1 MSNKK
6 VVYKLEADISSAKKN
21 IADIKQQTES
31 ATKDK
36 KFAVKV
42 EDQASGP
49 LREIANEAKKTGLWF
64 DSLTESANNMR
75 RTFAA
80 GMIGSII
87 SGFQSL
93 LGIITSITAAL
104 GGMISGIY
112 EAGKQAMRTR
122 LSFQTMMQDIQ
133 AGNKMY
139 EDLVNFANTTP
150 FGDGAVQAGRL
161 LLAMGIEAKNV
172 LPTMQAVGNAVA
184 SMGGSDE
191 QLLSVARALGQIQSK
206 GKLSAEEMNQ
216 LAEQGINGFGLL
228 AKATGVSEQELRKL
242 SEGGRLLSQDV
253 MPVLIKQLGDDFAG
267 AMDKISETSGGKFD
281 NLAADMQT
289 NIAKIGVWMEPFFSW
304 IADLSKWAAEQLF
317 WIGEKLGG
325 IVEWVGKFGNL
336 LAKIPGIS
344 QALTLVSSI
353 LSLLWDTTKKFFDW
367 LGEVFGVMAQ
377 GFDKLAKQFDES
389 TKPFRDFVS
398 WAENGIRSIFG
409 LETAADK
416 AAAATADLSKE
427 ADKGSESI
435 KSLTQQAESFTT
447 KMTESEIMLS
457 AVENR
462 VSELSKAKT
471 KLNEDFVEW
480 KLSLDEYNKK
490 MQENEKEMIEARAVL
505 DEYKRGLEIVQDHQ
519 LGYIEKIEKMNALK
533 LNPAAFN
540 ALLEA
545 LREAEVQAYK
555 TAYAV
560 AAVLQSAAISG
571 SVGKWIVH
579 PSALPGTTKNPLGY
593 KNSVFNLEQKM
604 KHGDQ
609 AVQKW
614 ISPMFD
620 REVAKLEERESA
632 LKAIYDAI
640 DKAKKEVPTTGTGK
654 KSWGGGG
661 KSKKETEAEKQ
672 AKEKLKNAVKAL
684 ENQEKAL
691 SKVMD
696 QQRKKREKMTEAERK
711 WAETVKQ
718 EHEKVQSAIKKLEE
732 QYDKTIAKLNEDH
745 EKKQKDTVR
754 DAYKKLLDEKE
765 ELEKAIKEDEYQI
778 FKGDGYEESKDEK
791 KLKKVKEQI
800 AKLTEKFKD
809 YKTTIDEVDNRFK
822 VDKDEREYYDFL
834 QEINAEEEKH
844 ALALM
849 KASQEMMKKRE
860 EVMEREK
867 VLNFFENG
875 KEMRGALF
883 DSHLETF
890 RRGLTTDDAKSLVD
904 KLAQERKNI
913 TIIRDEKIA
922 AETYVSNE
930 VGRLQQALHD
940 NQMAMIAAQKSEYN
954 SLIEK
959 INEAIRAARA
969 LAAVSRGGGRGF
981 ATGGYT
987 GDGGVFEPAG
997 IVHKGEYVIPQHV
1010 LGAMNRI
1017 MPTVLPALEKMRT
1030 ANQMNTTHIT
1040 HRNKSVNINGPI
1052 QIRDDVDF
1060 RQMLSRVQWEM

>member
-21 IADIKQQTES
+21 LADIKRQTDETAKS
-31 ATKDK
+31 RKIQITLDHADAEK
-36 KFAVKV
+36 KLIRLQSDLEAV
-42 EDQASGP
+42 
-49 LREIANEAKKTGLWF
+49 KKTGDIKATLKIR
-64 DSLTESANNMR
+64 DNIKEVQEKIAALKKEAQSIKIENTALRGAS
-75 RTFAA
+75 AA
-80 GMIGSII
+80 GFGAIIDVASRLKEKTSDWVASLFNAADSVEKIRISLGTMLGDQAKGTALFKELQKFAKETPFDTEWVAKSAQMMIAMWFEAKSII
-87 SGFQSL
+87 
-93 LGIITSITAAL
+93 
-104 GGMISGIY
+104 
-112 EAGKQAMRTR
+112 
-122 LSFQTMMQDIQ
+122 
-133 AGNKMY
+133 
-139 EDLVNFANTTP
+139 
-150 FGDGAVQAGRL
+150 
-161 LLAMGIEAKNV
+161 
-172 LPTMQAVGNAVA
+172 PTMTTLGNTVAAVGGN
-184 SMGGSDE
+184 SE
-191 QLLSVARALGQIQSK
+191 TLNNIARALGQIQTK
-206 GKLSAEEMNQ
+206 WKLSAEEMNQ
-216 LAEQGINGFGLL
+216 LAENGVGAWDILSKQMWKSKAELMDLSSSGKLLADDVLPKLMQGLDEAFGGGMDKLSNTAGGKFNELKETLQELKVSLGESILPIIKKVVEAFLSMVSPLIKFISENKALSATIGFVVVAIGWFIAILWGLATVMGVVSLAATALGGFVTGLL
-228 AKATGVSEQELRKL
+228 GPISLAVWAITLIGGAVYGYTQQVEENKRKQE
-242 SEGGRLLSQDV
+242 EAAYQ
-253 MPVLIKQLGDDFAG
+253 
-267 AMDKISETSGGKFD
+267 AMDYAEKIEYLKQKQDELNKAKEAGKISEEEYKQK
-281 NLAADMQT
+281 LA
-289 NIAKIGVWMEPFFSW
+289 E
-304 IADLSKWAAEQLF
+304 
-317 WIGEKLGG
+317 
-325 IVEWVGKFGNL
+325 
-336 LAKIPGIS
+336 
-344 QALTLVSSI
+344 
-353 LSLLWDTTKKFFDW
+353 TTKKIEEEKRM
-367 LGEVFGVMAQ
+367 LE
-377 GFDKLAKQFDES
+377 LAKDAQNG
-389 TKPFRDFVS
+389 FREMKERIIALKNKGDI
-398 WAENGIRSIFG
+398 EG
-409 LETAADK
+409 LKKEMASVNALIAHYK
-416 AAAATADLSKE
+416 ALIQAKQIAMNAQLSGLQRQKE
-427 ADKGSESI
+427 ANIEAANNKTLPSGNNFTGGGSLMPNSQELKANQI
-435 KSLTQQAESFTT
+435 AFEQAQ
-447 KMTESEIMLS
+447 KQNKEIQD
-457 AVENR
+457 R
-462 VSELSKAKT
+462 
-471 KLNEDFVEW
+471 W
-480 KLSLDEYNKK
+480 
-490 MQENEKEMIEARAVL
+490 EKEHGAKMKAMQDEVKIYKEAITEL
-505 DEYKRGLEIVQDHQ
+505 EQIGNGLSNTI
-519 LGYIEKIEKMNALK
+519 
-533 LNPAAFN
+533 
-540 ALLEA
+540 
-545 LREAEVQAYK
+545 
-555 TAYAV
+555 
-560 AAVLQSAAISG
+560 QSAQ
-571 SVGKWIVH
+571 
-579 PSALPGTTKNPLGY
+579 SAWGGGT
-593 KNSVFNLEQKM
+593 S
-604 KHGDQ
+604 
-609 AVQKW
+609 
-614 ISPMFD
+614 
-620 REVAKLEERESA
+620 
-632 LKAIYDAI
+632 
-640 DKAKKEVPTTGTGK
+640 K
-654 KSWGGGG
+654 KSGGGGG

-745 EKKQKDTVR
+745 EKKQKDTIR

-800 AKLTEKFKD
+800 SKLTEKFKD

-969 LAAVSRGGGRGF
+969 LAAASRGGGRGF

>member
-1 MSNKK
+1 
-6 VVYKLEADISSAKKN
+6 
-21 IADIKQQTES
+21 
-31 ATKDK
+31 
-36 KFAVKV
+36 
-42 EDQASGP
+42 
-49 LREIANEAKKTGLWF
+49 
-64 DSLTESANNMR
+64 MR

-122 LSFQTMMQDIQ
+122 LSFRTMMQDIQ

-471 KLNEDFVEW
+471 KLNEDFVE
-480 KLSLDEYNKK
+480 
-490 MQENEKEMIEARAVL
+490 
-505 DEYKRGLEIVQDHQ
+505 
-519 LGYIEKIEKMNALK
+519 
-533 LNPAAFN
+533 
-540 ALLEA
+540 
-545 LREAEVQAYK
+545 
-555 TAYAV
+555 
-560 AAVLQSAAISG
+560 
-571 SVGKWIVH
+571 
-579 PSALPGTTKNPLGY
+579 
-593 KNSVFNLEQKM
+593 
-604 KHGDQ
+604 
-609 AVQKW
+609 
-614 ISPMFD
+614 
-620 REVAKLEERESA
+620 
-632 LKAIYDAI
+632 
-640 DKAKKEVPTTGTGK
+640 
-654 KSWGGGG
+654 
-661 KSKKETEAEKQ
+661 
-672 AKEKLKNAVKAL
+672 
-684 ENQEKAL
+684 
-691 SKVMD
+691 
-696 QQRKKREKMTEAERK
+696 
-711 WAETVKQ
+711 
-718 EHEKVQSAIKKLEE
+718 
-732 QYDKTIAKLNEDH
+732 
-745 EKKQKDTVR
+745 
-754 DAYKKLLDEKE
+754 
-765 ELEKAIKEDEYQI
+765 
-778 FKGDGYEESKDEK
+778 
-791 KLKKVKEQI
+791 
-800 AKLTEKFKD
+800 
-809 YKTTIDEVDNRFK
+809 
-822 VDKDEREYYDFL
+822 
-834 QEINAEEEKH
+834 
-844 ALALM
+844 
-849 KASQEMMKKRE
+849 
-860 EVMEREK
+860 
-867 VLNFFENG
+867 
-875 KEMRGALF
+875 
-883 DSHLETF
+883 
-890 RRGLTTDDAKSLVD
+890 
-904 KLAQERKNI
+904 
-913 TIIRDEKIA
+913 
-922 AETYVSNE
+922 
-930 VGRLQQALHD
+930 
-940 NQMAMIAAQKSEYN
+940 
-954 SLIEK
+954 
-959 INEAIRAARA
+959 
-969 LAAVSRGGGRGF
+969 
-981 ATGGYT
+981 
-987 GDGGVFEPAG
+987 
-997 IVHKGEYVIPQHV
+997 
-1010 LGAMNRI
+1010 
-1017 MPTVLPALEKMRT
+1017 
-1030 ANQMNTTHIT
+1030 
-1040 HRNKSVNINGPI
+1040 
-1052 QIRDDVDF
+1052 
-1060 RQMLSRVQWEM
+1060 

>member
-242 SEGGRLLSQDV
+242 SEGGKLLSKDV

-377 GFDKLAKQFDES
+377 GFDKLAKQFDEA

-398 WAENGIRSIFG
+398 WAENGIRSFLG

-416 AAAATADLSKE
+416 AAASTADLSKE

-435 KSLTQQAESFTT
+435 KSLTQQAESFTA

-480 KLSLDEYNKK
+480 KISLDEYNKK

-560 AAVLQSAAISG
+560 AAALQSAAISG

-632 LKAIYDAI
+632 LKEIYDAI

-654 KSWGGGG
+654 KSWGGG

-684 ENQEKAL
+684 ENQEKAI

-696 QQRKKREKMTEAERK
+696 EQRKKREKMTEAERK

-800 AKLTEKFKD
+800 SKLTEKFKD

>member
-560 AAVLQSAAISG
+560 AAALQSAAISG

-1030 ANQMNTTHIT
+1030 ANQMNTTYIT

>member
-21 IADIKQQTES
+21 LADIKQQTES

-36 KFAVKV
+36 KFSVKV

-281 NLAADMQT
+281 NLAADIQT

-304 IADLSKWAAEQLF
+304 IADLSKWAADQLT
-317 WIGEKLGG
+317 WIGVKLGG

-344 QALTLVSSI
+344 QALTVVSSI

-377 GFDKLAKQFDES
+377 GFDKLAKQFDDA

-435 KSLTQQAESFTT
+435 KSLTQQAESFTA

-471 KLNEDFVEW
+471 KLNEDFAEW
-480 KLSLDEYNKK
+480 KISLDEYNKK

-545 LREAEVQAYK
+545 LREAETQAYK

-560 AAVLQSAAISG
+560 AAALQSAAISG

-579 PSALPGTTKNPLGY
+579 PSALPGTTKSPLGY

-632 LKAIYDAI
+632 LKEIYDAI

-654 KSWGGGG
+654 KSWGGG

-684 ENQEKAL
+684 ENQEKAI

-696 QQRKKREKMTEAERK
+696 EQRKKREKMTEAERK

-913 TIIRDEKIA
+913 ILIRDEKIA
-922 AETYVSNE
+922 AETYVGNE
-930 VGRLQQALHD
+930 VGRLQQTLHD
-940 NQMAMIAAQKSEYN
+940 NQMAMIAAQKDEYN

-959 INEAIRAARA
+959 INETIKAARA
-969 LAAVSRGGGRGF
+969 LAAMSRGGGRGF

>member
-1 MSNKK
+1 
-6 VVYKLEADISSAKKN
+6 
-21 IADIKQQTES
+21 
-31 ATKDK
+31 
-36 KFAVKV
+36 
-42 EDQASGP
+42 
-49 LREIANEAKKTGLWF
+49 
-64 DSLTESANNMR
+64 
-75 RTFAA
+75 
-80 GMIGSII
+80 
-87 SGFQSL
+87 
-93 LGIITSITAAL
+93 
-104 GGMISGIY
+104 MISGIY

-122 LSFQTMMQDIQ
+122 LSFQTMMQDVQ

-242 SEGGRLLSQDV
+242 SEGGKLLSKDV

-281 NLAADMQT
+281 DLAVNIQT

-344 QALTLVSSI
+344 QALTLISSI
-353 LSLLWDTTKKFFDW
+353 VSVLWDAVKKFFDW
-367 LGEVFGVMAQ
+367 LGEVFGAMAQ
-377 GFDKLAKQFDES
+377 GFDKLAKQFDEA

-398 WAENGIRSIFG
+398 WAENGIRSILG

-416 AAAATADLSKE
+416 AATATSNLSKE
-427 ADKGSESI
+427 AEKGAEAI
-435 KSLTQQAESFTT
+435 RALTQQAESFTAS
-447 KMTESEIMLS
+447 MSEADIMAEGLKNQVSALS
-457 AVENR
+457 D
-462 VSELSKAKT
+462 AKV
-471 KLNEDFVEW
+471 KLTEDFVNG
-480 KLSLDEYNKK
+480 KLTLDEYNKK
-490 MQENEKEMIEARAVL
+490 MGETQKKLNEAEKASEEFA
-505 DEYKRGLEIVQDHQ
+505 RGLAIVHNHQDD
-519 LGYIEKIEKMNALK
+519 YITRIEKMKNLK
-533 LNPAAFN
+533 LNPA
-540 ALLEA
+540 
-545 LREAEVQAYK
+545 
-555 TAYAV
+555 
-560 AAVLQSAAISG
+560 
-571 SVGKWIVH
+571 
-579 PSALPGTTKNPLGY
+579 
-593 KNSVFNLEQKM
+593 
-604 KHGDQ
+604 
-609 AVQKW
+609 
-614 ISPMFD
+614 MFD
-620 REVAKLEERESA
+620 ALADRLKTIAKLAAHALA
-632 LKAIYDAI
+632 LKAQLLDQAIKNPVVQEVGTRVATSFVPNAGVGKAALTLADKITGGQTSKFLNEKKKDITEFAKNQLKDAQEKLKMTNEQMQAVEDNAKEAKENLEKYQSDLAD
-640 DKAKKEVPTTGTGK
+640 DKKGK
-654 KSWGGGG
+654 KSGGGGG

-765 ELEKAIKEDEYQI
+765 ELEKSIKEDEYQI

-849 KASQEMMKKRE
+849 KASQEMIKKRE

-867 VLNFFENG
+867 VLNFFEAG
-875 KEMRGALF
+875 KDMRGAMF
-883 DSHLETF
+883 DSHLEIF
-890 RRGLTTDDAKSLVD
+890 RRGLTTDDARSLVD

-959 INEAIRAARA
+959 INETIKAARA
-969 LAAVSRGGGRGF
+969 LAAMSRGGGRGF

-1017 MPTVLPALEKMRT
+1017 MPTVLPAIEKMRMGQQT
-1030 ANQMNTTHIT
+1030 TTTHMT
-1040 HRNKSVNINGPI
+1040 TNKSVNINGPI

-1060 RQMLSRVQWEM
+1060 RQMLSRIRWEM

>member
-49 LREIANEAKKTGLWF
+49 LREIANEAKKTELWF

-75 RTFAA
+75 RTFTA

-93 LGIITSITAAL
+93 LGIITSITAAI
-104 GGMISGIY
+104 GGMIQWVY

-242 SEGGRLLSQDV
+242 SEGGKLLSNDV

-281 NLAADMQT
+281 NLAADIQT

-304 IADLSKWAAEQLF
+304 IADLSKWAADQLA
-317 WIGEKLGG
+317 WIGVKLGG

-367 LGEVFGVMAQ
+367 LGEVFGTMAQ
-377 GFDKLAKQFDES
+377 GFDKLAKQFDNA

-435 KSLTQQAESFTT
+435 KSLTQQAESFTA

-471 KLNEDFVEW
+471 KLNEDFAEW
-480 KLSLDEYNKK
+480 KISLDEYNKK

-519 LGYIEKIEKMNALK
+519 LGYMEKIEKMNALK

-545 LREAEVQAYK
+545 LREAETQALK

-560 AAVLQSAAISG
+560 AAALQSAAISG

-632 LKAIYDAI
+632 LKEIYDAI

-849 KASQEMMKKRE
+849 KASQEMIKKRE

-867 VLNFFENG
+867 VLNFFEAG
-875 KEMRGALF
+875 KDMRGAMF
-883 DSHLETF
+883 DSHLEIF
-890 RRGLTTDDAKSLVD
+890 RRGLTTDDARSLVD

-969 LAAVSRGGGRGF
+969 LAAASRGGGRGF

>member
-122 LSFQTMMQDIQ
+122 LSFRTMMQDIQ

-560 AAVLQSAAISG
+560 AAALQSAAISG

>member
-560 AAVLQSAAISG
+560 AAALQSAAISG

-997 IVHKGEYVIPQHV
+997 IVHKGEYIIPQHV

>member
-36 KFAVKV
+36 KFSVKV

-64 DSLTESANNMR
+64 DSLANAGN
-75 RTFAA
+75 TFKNIFT
-80 GMIGSII
+80 GG
-87 SGFQSL
+87 L
-93 LGIITSITAAL
+93 LGIIASGFQAILGIVTSLTAAL

-228 AKATGVSEQELRKL
+228 AKATGVSEQELRNL
-242 SEGGRLLSQDV
+242 SEGGKLLSKDV

-281 NLAADMQT
+281 NLAADIQT

-304 IADLSKWAAEQLF
+304 IADLSKWAADQLA
-317 WIGEKLGG
+317 WIGVKLGG

-353 LSLLWDTTKKFFDW
+353 LSVLWDTTKKFFDW
-367 LGEVFGVMAQ
+367 LGEVFGAMAQ
-377 GFDKLAKQFDES
+377 GFDKLAKQFDNA

-435 KSLTQQAESFTT
+435 KSLTQQAESFTA

-471 KLNEDFVEW
+471 KLNEDFAEW
-480 KLSLDEYNKK
+480 KISLDEYNKK

-519 LGYIEKIEKMNALK
+519 LGYMEKIQQMNALK

-560 AAVLQSAAISG
+560 AAALQSAAISG

-632 LKAIYDAI
+632 LKEIYDAI

-800 AKLTEKFKD
+800 SKLTEKFKD

-890 RRGLTTDDAKSLVD
+890 RRGLTTDDARSLVD

-969 LAAVSRGGGRGF
+969 LAAASRGGGRGF

-1017 MPTVLPALEKMRT
+1017 MPTVLPAIEKMRMGQQT
-1030 ANQMNTTHIT
+1030 TTTHMT
-1040 HRNKSVNINGPI
+1040 TNKSVNINGPI

-1060 RQMLSRVQWEM
+1060 RQMLSRIRWEM

>member
-49 LREIANEAKKTGLWF
+49 LREIANEAKKTELWF

-75 RTFAA
+75 RTFTA

-93 LGIITSITAAL
+93 LGIITSITAAI
-104 GGMISGIY
+104 GGMIQWVY

-242 SEGGRLLSQDV
+242 SEGGKLLSNDV

-281 NLAADMQT
+281 NLAADIQT

-344 QALTLVSSI
+344 QALTLISSI
-353 LSLLWDTTKKFFDW
+353 VSVLWDAVKKFFDW
-367 LGEVFGVMAQ
+367 LGEVFGAMAQ
-377 GFDKLAKQFDES
+377 GFDKLAKQFDEA

-398 WAENGIRSIFG
+398 WAENGIRSLLG
-409 LETAADK
+409 LETSADK

-435 KSLTQQAESFTT
+435 KSLTQQAESFTA

-471 KLNEDFVEW
+471 KLNEDFAEW
-480 KLSLDEYNKK
+480 KISLDEYNKK

-545 LREAEVQAYK
+545 LREAETQAYK

-560 AAVLQSAAISG
+560 AAALQSAAISG

-579 PSALPGTTKNPLGY
+579 PSALPGTTKSPLGY

-632 LKAIYDAI
+632 LKEIYDAI

-654 KSWGGGG
+654 KSGGGGG

-745 EKKQKDTVR
+745 EKKQKDTIR

-809 YKTTIDEVDNRFK
+809 YKTTIDEVDSRFK

-883 DSHLETF
+883 DSHLEIF
-890 RRGLTTDDAKSLVD
+890 RKWLTTDDAKSLVD

-969 LAAVSRGGGRGF
+969 LAAASRGGGRGF

-1017 MPTVLPALEKMRT
+1017 MPTVLPAIEKMRMGQQT
-1030 ANQMNTTHIT
+1030 TTTHMT
-1040 HRNKSVNINGPI
+1040 TNKSVNINGPI

-1060 RQMLSRVQWEM
+1060 RQMLSRIRWEM

>member
-1 MSNKK
+1 MTNKK

-36 KFAVKV
+36 KFSVKV

-228 AKATGVSEQELRKL
+228 AKATGVSEQELRNL
-242 SEGGRLLSQDV
+242 SEGGKLLSKDV

-281 NLAADMQT
+281 NLAADIQT

-353 LSLLWDTTKKFFDW
+353 LSVLWDTTKKFFDW
-367 LGEVFGVMAQ
+367 LGEVFGAMAQ
-377 GFDKLAKQFDES
+377 GFDKLAKQFDNA

-435 KSLTQQAESFTT
+435 KSLTQQAESFTA

-471 KLNEDFVEW
+471 KLNEDFAEW
-480 KLSLDEYNKK
+480 KISLDEYNKK

-519 LGYIEKIEKMNALK
+519 LGYIEKIQQMNALK

-540 ALLEA
+540 ALLGA
-545 LREAEVQAYK
+545 LREAETQAYK

-560 AAVLQSAAISG
+560 AAALQSAAISG

-620 REVAKLEERESA
+620 REVAKLEEQESA
-632 LKAIYDAI
+632 LKKIYDAI

-684 ENQEKAL
+684 ENQEKAI
-691 SKVMD
+691 SKLMD
-696 QQRKKREKMTEAERK
+696 EQRKKREKMTEAERK

-867 VLNFFENG
+867 VLNFFEAG
-875 KEMRGALF
+875 KDMRGALF

-890 RRGLTTDDAKSLVD
+890 RRGLTTDDARSLVD

-969 LAAVSRGGGRGF
+969 LAAASRGGGRGF

-1017 MPTVLPALEKMRT
+1017 MPTVLPAIEKMRT

>member
-49 LREIANEAKKTGLWF
+49 LREIANEAKKTELWF

-75 RTFAA
+75 RTFTA

-93 LGIITSITAAL
+93 LGIITSITAAI
-104 GGMISGIY
+104 GGMIQWVY

-242 SEGGRLLSQDV
+242 SEGGKLLSNDV

-281 NLAADMQT
+281 NLAADIQT

-344 QALTLVSSI
+344 QALTLISSI
-353 LSLLWDTTKKFFDW
+353 VSVLWDAVKKFFDW
-367 LGEVFGVMAQ
+367 LGEVFGAMAQ
-377 GFDKLAKQFDES
+377 GFDKLAKQFDEA

-398 WAENGIRSIFG
+398 WAENGIRSLLG
-409 LETAADK
+409 LETSADK

-435 KSLTQQAESFTT
+435 KSLTQQAESFTA

-471 KLNEDFVEW
+471 KLNEDFAEW
-480 KLSLDEYNKK
+480 KISLDEYNKK

-545 LREAEVQAYK
+545 LREAETQAYK

-560 AAVLQSAAISG
+560 AAALQSAAISG

-579 PSALPGTTKNPLGY
+579 PSALPGTTKSPLGY

-632 LKAIYDAI
+632 LKEIYDAI

-654 KSWGGGG
+654 KSGGGGG

-745 EKKQKDTVR
+745 EKKQKDTIR

-800 AKLTEKFKD
+800 SKLTEKFKD

-969 LAAVSRGGGRGF
+969 LAAASRGGGRGF

-1017 MPTVLPALEKMRT
+1017 MPTVLPAIEKMRT